1 MKSKLSNIND
11 NKTFWKT
18 MKSPLT
24 DDSSQSSRI
33 TLVEKDMITSNFHQ
47 LAKTFDIFF
56 KNSLGNLNIKD
67 IIVRR
72 WITIVPRLYWY
83 LQNIGYKVIPKNV
96 SSVNPFNFSDL
107 TETSLEKEIW
117 KVIQK

>member
-1 MKSKLSNIND
+1 
-11 NKTFWKT
+11 

-72 WITIVPRLYWY
+72 
-83 LQNIGYKVIPKNV
+83 
-96 SSVNPFNFSDL
+96 
-107 TETSLEKEIW
+107 
-117 KVIQK
+117 